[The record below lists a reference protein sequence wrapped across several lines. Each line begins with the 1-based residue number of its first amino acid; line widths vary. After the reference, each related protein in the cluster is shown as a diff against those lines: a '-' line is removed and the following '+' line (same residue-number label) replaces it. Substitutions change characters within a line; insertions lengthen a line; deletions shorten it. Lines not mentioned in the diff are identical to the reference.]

1 LFLVCAVLQACG
13 EEPTEAPTPSRVA
26 ITSTP
31 ITLTALGATEQ
42 LDARVFDQRGAA
54 LPGRALRWATSREDV
69 ALVSQDG
76 LVTAAGNG
84 SARITATAATVSD
97 SATVTVRQKVSL
109 ITVSPHRAFAVV
121 GDTVDLIARA
131 YDSTHHRV
139 AGTSVTW
146 SSGDITVADVD
157 QAGRIRAAG
166 IGETNVAASAG
177 GLSGSMLFTAVAGI
191 EKLEITPSHAALSAV
206 GDTLRMGA
214 IALEAGGH
222 RLSGTRFTWASTEP
236 RVATVDSLG
245 LVTARGLGEST
256 ITAASHGVIG
266 RTRVTVASVQ
276 FAVVTAGF
284 RHSCAATPDGAA
296 FCWGDNESGRLGD
309 GTASDGSTVPIPVTG
324 AHEFRKLSAGR
335 EHTCGVTTAGKAYCW
350 GLGGSGQL
358 GDGTTDYGS
367 RPRLVRGDYVF
378 SSVSAGYLH
387 TCGVT
392 DAGRAL
398 CWGYNVFGQLGN
410 GKWSWSRTTPVPVSG
425 ELRFAAANAGR
436 YHSCGLTLDGAA
448 YCWGYNGDGQLGDTA
463 AIPES
468 RLPVPVLG
476 AHFFTAISPSE
487 AHTCGLAAGGAAY
500 CWGWNGDGRLGTGT
514 TEPSA
519 IPVQVAGGHQF
530 ASISAGYY
538 HTCGVSTDGIGYCW
552 GNNAGGQL
560 GDGTMV
566 SRTSPVP
573 VAGGHR
579 FAFLSAG
586 GWHTCGLTTEDTAYC
601 WGWNEYGQIGDAT
614 LNSSTLPVRV
624 AVP

>member
-1 LFLVCAVLQACG
+1 
-13 EEPTEAPTPSRVA
+13 
-26 ITSTP
+26 
-31 ITLTALGATEQ
+31 
-42 LDARVFDQRGAA
+42 
-54 LPGRALRWATSREDV
+54 
-69 ALVSQDG
+69 
-76 LVTAAGNG
+76 
-84 SARITATAATVSD
+84 
-97 SATVTVRQKVSL
+97 
-109 ITVSPHRAFAVV
+109 
-121 GDTVDLIARA
+121 
-131 YDSTHHRV
+131 
-139 AGTSVTW
+139 
-146 SSGDITVADVD
+146 
-157 QAGRIRAAG
+157 
-166 IGETNVAASAG
+166 
-177 GLSGSMLFTAVAGI
+177 MLFTAVAGI
-191 EKLEITPSHAALSAV
+191 ERLEITPSHAVLAAV
-206 GDTLRMGA
+206 GDTLSMGA

-222 RLSGTRFTWASTEP
+222 RISGTRFTWASTEP

-256 ITAASHGVIG
+256 ITAASHGAIG
-266 RTRVTVASVQ
+266 RTRVTVAFVQ

-309 GTASDGSTVPIPVTG
+309 GTANDRSTVPVPVAG
-324 AHEFRKLSAGR
+324 AHEFRELSAGR

-367 RPRLVRGDYVF
+367 TPRVVRGDYVF

-398 CWGYNVFGQLGN
+398 CWGYNLFGQLGN
-410 GKWSWSRTTPVPVSG
+410 GKWSWSRTTPVPVSS

-476 AHFFTAISPSE
+476 AHFFTAVSPSE

-530 ASISAGYY
+530 ASISAGFY

-560 GDGTMV
+560 GDGTMM

-573 VAGGHR
+573 VASGHR

-586 GWHTCGLTTEDTAYC
+586 GWHTCGLTTEGTAYC
-601 WGWNEYGQIGDAT
+601 WGWNKYGQIGDAT